1 MTGTRR
7 GPTPVNG
14 KDTKMANTMTYEL
27 GNTGAAGLS
36 GLVARISK
44 SLADYRLFRQTVDEL
59 EALNDRE
66 LADLGLSRLS
76 VRDVAYESVYGR

>member
-1 MTGTRR
+1 
-7 GPTPVNG
+7 
-14 KDTKMANTMTYEL
+14 MANTMTYEL

-36 GLVARISK
+36 GLWPVSARA
-44 SLADYRLFRQTVDEL
+44 LADYRLFRQTLDEL

-76 VRDVAYESVYGR
+76 VREVA